1 MSRMNGRDCAL
12 YTEPI
17 VLPCVV
23 QQGARPVVRGTG
35 VMARLLQGNN
45 RKQTGQFSA
54 FPLGVRLNYV
64 AHSRWESCWSL
75 AKKKKNPV
83 HYVSA
88 TDSRGSSGIMKVLDT
103 PLQLESFTN
112 RAVIVDCCSIQPS
125 NRENAALDTSIIWNI
140 NMLLEKGQW
149 F

>member
-1 MSRMNGRDCAL
+1 MSGKNGRDSTL
-12 YTEPI
+12 YTEPD

-23 QQGARPVVRGTG
+23 QQAARPVVPGTG
-35 VMARLLQGNN
+35 VTVRPLQGND

-64 AHSRWESCWSL
+64 AYSRWESCWSL
-75 AKKKKNPV
+75 AKKNLV

-88 TDSRGSSGIMKVLDT
+88 TDSRDSSGIMKVPDT

-112 RAVIVDCCSIQPS
+112 RAVIIDCCSTQPS
-125 NRENAALDTSIIWNI
+125 NRENASLDIYIIWNI
-140 NMLLEKGQW
+140 SMLLEKGQW